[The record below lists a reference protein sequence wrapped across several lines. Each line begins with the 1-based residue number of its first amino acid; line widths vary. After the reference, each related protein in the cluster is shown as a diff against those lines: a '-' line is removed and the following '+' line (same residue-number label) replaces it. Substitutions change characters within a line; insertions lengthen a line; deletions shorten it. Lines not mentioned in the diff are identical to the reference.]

1 LFVVSREISWL
12 SMLLKAKESGRKM
25 EYLAGRGGR
34 TKIRSGLVDEGKRE
48 NMSHEEEGRKRR
60 LGRGVHGT

>member
-1 LFVVSREISWL
+1 
-12 SMLLKAKESGRKM
+12 MLLKAKESGRKM

-48 NMSHEEEGRKRR
+48 NMGHEEEGRKRR